1 MQLPEPESRTSTW
14 LANVNGTACCKLHG
28 TKSLLEFVSVC
39 VGSRHGADGHT
50 ASLNC
55 VHVQTLRSPDS
66 QFECRFTDLLY
77 ILLFCERFSKARGQL
92 ICISE

>member
-1 MQLPEPESRTSTW
+1 MQLREPESRTSTW

-66 QFECRFTDLLY
+66 QFECRFTVYTPLLRT
-77 ILLFCERFSKARGQL
+77 LFQS
-92 ICISE
+92 